1 MAPMVFMPLLRETC
15 PSGPN
20 MIIKNISTKV
30 FRCKLL
36 DDVMRYAGVRCT
48 RRGDAM
54 QSQGLDVDLLSWYA
68 NYFTR
73 FKETVASDEWLVAR
87 KGRRLRQRG
96 RWREIFQREAL
107 AALRGVT
114 AVSLPLRR

>member
-54 QSQGLDVDLLSWYA
+54 RSQGMDVDLLSWYA

-73 FKETVASDEWLVAR
+73 FCGETEMRIPGGSGSVSDKCVSQDLTR
-87 KGRRLRQRG
+87 SRD
-96 RWREIFQREAL
+96 IL
-107 AALRGVT
+107 AAIRKLVFWSSD
-114 AVSLPLRR
+114 VPDF